1 MAKEIKLPSG
11 KVVTIGD
18 FKGKHIRE
26 AQRIS
31 QGEQDKF
38 LFALISLTSTIDG
51 QPIVVEDLDD
61 MDGADVLKLMAEFSD
76 QNFTSPVK
84 A

>member
-1 MAKEIKLPSG
+1 MSKQIKLPSG
-11 KVVTIGD
+11 KIAEVGA

-31 QGEQDKF
+31 DGEQDKF

-51 QPIVVEDLDD
+51 NPILTEDLDD
-61 MDGADVLKLMAEFSD
+61 MDGADVLALMGEFSG
-76 QNFTSPVK
+76 NFTSPAK
-84 A
+84 Q